1 MLKFNGFPGLDL
13 ENGVFRSWW
22 LEPAVAS
29 FSFATFIHIY
39 WYYERRK
46 GLSRVKNL
54 SDTFGIDMGDL
65 YNSFAGYWVGV
76 YALKCFASP
85 VKLPDGIPQD
95 MAGLTYLVAEVAT
108 GIFIYDAAFFFI
120 HWLLHVIPWLRRV
133 HARHHDSPEDLLE
146 ARDVLRHSIFDG
158 SLQVMCNILAQQR
171 TPWGYMKSRLA
182 RLIHNVVV
190 TWMLTESHTS
200 SDIPYIWRRWCVGVL
215 DHRLHHF
222 GNDNLQQYQQFFGYL
237 DGFRAWW
244 WWSAANKK
252 HLSNNN
258 KKCV

>member
-1 MLKFNGFPGLDL
+1 MMKFNGFPGLDL
-13 ENGVFRSWW
+13 ENGMFRSWW
-22 LEPAVAS
+22 LEPVVAS
-29 FSFATFIHIY
+29 FSFATFVHIY

-54 SDTFGIDMGDL
+54 SETFGATEMGDL

-95 MAGLTYLVAEVAT
+95 MAGLQYLVAEVVT
-108 GIFIYDAAFFFI
+108 GIYMYDAGFFFI
-120 HWLLHVIPWLRRV
+120 HWLLHNIPCLRRV
-133 HARHHDSPEDLLE
+133 HGRHHDPPDNILE
-146 ARDVLRHSIFDG
+146 ARDVLRHSLLDG
-158 SLQVMCNILAQQR
+158 SLQVMCNILVQQR

-190 TWMLTESHTS
+190 TWMLTESHTRS
-200 SDIPYIWRRWCVGVL
+200 EVPYFWRRWCVGVR

-222 GNDNLQQYQQFFGYL
+222 GNADKLQQFFGYL
-237 DGFRAWW
+237 DDFRAWW
-244 WWSAANKK
+244 CAKKYLSNKK
-252 HLSNNN
+252 L
-258 KKCV
+258 V